1 MKIRS
6 LILAAFALLLLLG
19 TLYWSEHRKPAEENT
34 KASPD
39 TPPAI
44 LKLDQAGITK
54 VEFRGKNAP
63 PIVLTKNSSGAWQIT
78 EPKQLKADQ
87 GTVANTLS
95 TLSSLSSERV
105 VDDKA
110 SDLRQ
115 YGLDQPALEVDI
127 TEKDNKSQR
136 LMVGDD
142 TPAGSAVYAMLAGD
156 PRVFTLASYHK
167 TSLEKGVNDL
177 RDKRLLTISADKVTR
192 LELIRTHQT
201 LEFRRNQDEWEIFKP
216 RPLRA
221 DSGEVRELV
230 GKLSD
235 ARMDLTGLEKDLQ
248 KAEAAFL
255 RATPVAIAKLTD
267 LSGTQELQIRK
278 SNDAYYARSNVVDG
292 TYKIEPSLGPALG
305 KAQDEFRNKRLFDFG
320 FEDPTKIEM
329 HNGAK
334 SYFLSRSGTDWWS
347 NGKKMDPESVQG
359 LVAKL
364 RELAASKFAESGF
377 SNPSI
382 ELTVTS
388 DDGKRIE
395 RVFIAKS
402 GDSYVAKR
410 ENEAATLYQL
420 EANSVEPL
428 EQAAEQ
434 IQPSTAP
441 SK

>member
-1 MKIRS
+1 
-6 LILAAFALLLLLG
+6 
-19 TLYWSEHRKPAEENT
+19 
-34 KASPD
+34 
-39 TPPAI
+39 
-44 LKLDQAGITK
+44 
-54 VEFRGKNAP
+54 
-63 PIVLTKNSSGAWQIT
+63 
-78 EPKQLKADQ
+78 
-87 GTVANTLS
+87 
-95 TLSSLSSERV
+95 
-105 VDDKA
+105 
-110 SDLRQ
+110 
-115 YGLDQPALEVDI
+115 
-127 TEKDNKSQR
+127 
-136 LMVGDD
+136 
-142 TPAGSAVYAMLAGD
+142 
-156 PRVFTLASYHK
+156 
-167 TSLEKGVNDL
+167 
-177 RDKRLLTISADKVTR
+177 
-192 LELIRTHQT
+192 
-201 LEFRRNQDEWEIFKP
+201 
-216 RPLRA
+216 LRA